1 MNIKTCMTLSSLL
14 KTFLGTNQK
23 KQVIMELIEKL
34 EVDALQKELYKESL
48 YLLSEKELD
57 NFYKKIQ
64 AMILYSESKIHKKE
78 QYNILL
84 DNIS

>member
-1 MNIKTCMTLSSLL
+1 MTLSSLL

-23 KQVIMELIEKL
+23 RQIIMELIEKL
-34 EVDALQKELYKESL
+34 EVDTLQKELYKESL
-48 YLLSEKELD
+48 YLLSDKELD
-57 NFYKKIQ
+57 SFYEKIRS
-64 AMILYSESKIHKKE
+64 MIAFSESRYSQKE